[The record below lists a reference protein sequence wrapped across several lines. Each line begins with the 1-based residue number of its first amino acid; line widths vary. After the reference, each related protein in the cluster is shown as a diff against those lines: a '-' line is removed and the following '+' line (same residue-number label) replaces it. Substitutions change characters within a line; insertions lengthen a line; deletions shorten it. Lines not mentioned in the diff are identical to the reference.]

1 MCSFQAD
8 LPKSRLLQY
17 VKDIRLRTVH
27 LIFVLVF
34 IWQFPA
40 MSVFVLLHPILADDF
55 NFTCHEE
62 DAECDFCHK
71 KGIDIV
77 PVRYAKKLLV
87 RVVGLLLFS

>member
-1 MCSFQAD
+1 
-8 LPKSRLLQY
+8 
-17 VKDIRLRTVH
+17 
-27 LIFVLVF
+27 
-34 IWQFPA
+34 